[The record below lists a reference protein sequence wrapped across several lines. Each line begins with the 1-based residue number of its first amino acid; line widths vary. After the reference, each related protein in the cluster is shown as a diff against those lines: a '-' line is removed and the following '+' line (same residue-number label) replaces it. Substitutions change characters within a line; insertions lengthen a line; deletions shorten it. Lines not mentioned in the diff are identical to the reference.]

1 MSDGAGSASLEGLD
15 GLLVHIIRTHGTHI
29 LDSGSEPR
37 TQKWTADWASRILRG
52 PAAPDNS
59 SGAKTADGEMSGR
72 PSCVVTSSMRLA
84 RRTSLGAPLL
94 LAGRWTHTAPP
105 VRTRA
110 LSPAHHT
117 RMYPT
122 RFLKPMCRSHHERAR
137 AEAARLALCAP
148 RLGGCPHTRLGGC
161 GCPHSIGRS
170 FRRKTTDTTKAYGSR
185 LYG

>member
-1 MSDGAGSASLEGLD
+1 
-15 GLLVHIIRTHGTHI
+15 
-29 LDSGSEPR
+29 
-37 TQKWTADWASRILRG
+37 
-52 PAAPDNS
+52 
-59 SGAKTADGEMSGR
+59 MSGR

-137 AEAARLALCAP
+137 AEAARLALCEP

-170 FRRKTTDTTKAYGSR
+170 FRRKTTDTTQHTRADYMAAGKRHAGVSCR
-185 LYG
+185 RNVASVGPIVLIAPSTSCDLHVLTVTASPSQACARHRRPRSSCSQT